1 LQEPTTQ
8 DDHTHGKRYKKRM
21 KFKHKKFTTTRTKK
35 KNGHPLIHHGK
46 QAFM

>member
-8 DDHTHGKRYKKRM
+8 DDHTRGKRFKQRM
-21 KFKHKKFTTTRTKK
+21 KFKQQKPK